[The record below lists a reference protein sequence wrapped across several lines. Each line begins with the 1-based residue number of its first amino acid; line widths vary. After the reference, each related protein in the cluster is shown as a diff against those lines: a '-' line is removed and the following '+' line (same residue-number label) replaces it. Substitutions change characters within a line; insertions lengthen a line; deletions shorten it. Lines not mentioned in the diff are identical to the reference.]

1 MILVGV
7 IGLILL
13 LAGLV
18 MVLSSAF
25 KHRLN
30 WGLAILFVPVIAPV
44 YAIYN
49 WSEHRARN
57 GLFTVIIGLFVV
69 AAAFYGGVGKDIA
82 ALSTEVHNKQVQRH
96 VKDLIE
102 IIPRAGPPDEPLP
115 NQVEADEVQVKT
127 GEDYDPIY
135 GMDEYA
141 YSNIEALPPDEDVRV
156 VVPEQAEVTYE
167 YQVITAAQ
175 VGKFI
180 NKQLKVATKRG
191 EPREGRL
198 IRSDEDSLYLE
209 SMVDGGIVQFQYAFK
224 DIDAMLVYEAKGVVA
239 AMNAAAIEV
248 VATEPSVSI
257 DQDTPQ
263 TEAATRHTDVDV
275 GAHIVKPADQDVPV
289 QEQAKMPTKVV
300 PAPVP
305 AESSAPTAESSPQGD
320 TAPVQTISVKP
331 AKPLT
336 PSEPTPVA
344 PESKSSDKPV
354 IYIKPKSSSAVE
366 KRSPAAQQ
374 PQAESTQATETSMVT
389 PHPESAMTRSGVQ

>member
-49 WSEHRARN
+49 WSDHRARN
-57 GLFTVIIGLFVV
+57 GLFTVIIGLLVV
-69 AAAFYGGVGKDIA
+69 AAALYGGVGRYIA
-82 ALSTEVHNKQVQRH
+82 ALSTEVHNEQVQER

-102 IIPRAGPPDEPLP
+102 IIPTAGPPDKPLP
-115 NQVEADEVQVKT
+115 NEAEANVLKSKT
-127 GEDYDPIY
+127 GEDYDAIY
-135 GMDEYA
+135 GDDQYA

-156 VVPEQAEVTYE
+156 VVPEQADVTYE

-191 EPREGRL
+191 ELREGKL

-209 SMVDGGIVQFQYAFK
+209 SLVEGGIAQFQYEFTNL
-224 DIDAMLVYEAKGVVA
+224 DALLVYEAKGVVA
-239 AMNAAAIEV
+239 AMNAPAIEV
-248 VATEPSVSI
+248 SASEPGASTSQETPPTNVSAN
-257 DQDTPQ
+257 DAAADT
-263 TEAATRHTDVDV
+263 HV
-275 GAHIVKPADQDVPV
+275 VKSAEPAVPA
-289 QEQAKMPTKVV
+289 QGHPTKLTNVV
-300 PAPVP
+300 PTPLP
-305 AESSAPTAESSPQGD
+305 AESSAQAVESSPQGE
-320 TAPVQTISVKP
+320 TAQVQTISVKP
-331 AKPLT
+331 ATPLT

-354 IYIKPKSSSAVE
+354 IYIKPKSSAVE

-389 PHPESAMTRSGVQ
+389 PHPESAMTSSGVQ